1 MHLEQSCAGPARS
14 TRLVRHKKQVH
25 NQRFGL
31 NFDASKALK
40 LPVLSLNTAINS
52 STAHTLSFPLSN
64 FRDLCKSLL
73 HAHRWDSLQADTQE
87 PRIGLKLRLHSRKLS
102 HVPVAPNKSAVKE
115 CGLLCRSPDE
125 KLPGRAAVSV
135 S

>member
-1 MHLEQSCAGPARS
+1 MHSEQGCAGPARS

-64 FRDLCKSLL
+64 SAIFAKVSCMLTDGIPCKPMRKNPGSASNLGFIAASSVTSQL
-73 HAHRWDSLQADTQE
+73 HQTNRPW
-87 PRIGLKLRLHSRKLS
+87 RN
-102 HVPVAPNKSAVKE
+102 VACFVEAQTK
-115 CGLLCRSPDE
+115 